1 MNRPSQIQ
9 VGNMTYGRLFTADQ
23 VGHPSSEED
32 LSQILYTFSYTDI
45 LITLAR
51 INLLL
56 QSREDFFRS
65 ERCLKENFCSP
76 ILLNAINV
84 SRELSRNIIFNRE
97 STLRL
102 FDKSVRISTP
112 HSTRAPDATYDAR
125 YDLAKCYL
133 IANGLLEGEHPNFGE
148 NLTEEERN
156 ALLAALIPAFEYR
169 RDSSPGAHI
178 KYSLVR
184 SKELLEGLRQRTSST
199 FDVDAIFSQAT
210 GLSLQD
216 YQYLILSIL
225 SVSLSFSLED
235 ILDGSEIFIDTQR
248 FPDLIPLYD
257 RLLQH
262 TCIPIDELAL
272 AIETTPSM
280 PNEFL
285 LLRKYPLMKIA
296 ENRIMCID
304 IGFLLEKLETGV
316 FWIIHRQLNEEE
328 SGGGKKIIDLRGEVF
343 EDYAASIIKR
353 ALSDT
358 GICAEQYI
366 ISPMYDQR
374 EQAECTD
381 IAVCGDNT
389 LILLECKA
397 PLLSAKTKFSGDF
410 CTLYDGIKPNAI
422 KGVEQLCTAIQ
433 TLGHIDA
440 TQRRRVEGIDIPQVR
455 KIYPVLVLSD
465 RMFSFPFM
473 NRFLDSEFQRLATYN
488 DLQAHLEIMPL
499 TVLTIENLESLEPY
513 LSDTPFHAHL
523 DDWITQFYSI
533 NKSFPFNEYLRRL
546 REREM
551 RHNTYMEHEAR
562 QMHANSEEYFSARGV
577 D

>member
-9 VGNMTYGRLFTADQ
+9 VGNMTYGRLLTADQ

-32 LSQILYTFSYTDI
+32 LSQILHTFNYTDI
-45 LITLAR
+45 LFILAR

-65 ERCLKENFCSP
+65 ERCLQENFCSP
-76 ILLNAINV
+76 NLLNTISV

-102 FDKSVRISTP
+102 FDKSVSISDP
-112 HSTRAPDATYDAR
+112 HSPRAPDATYDAR

-156 ALLAALIPAFEYR
+156 ALLAALIPSFEYR
-169 RDSSPGAHI
+169 IDSSPGPHI

-184 SKELLEGLRQRTSST
+184 SKELLEGLQGTSST
-199 FDVDAIFSQAT
+199 FDVNATFCQAT

-235 ILDGSEIFIDTQR
+235 ILDGSEIFVDTQPS
-248 FPDLIPLYD
+248 PDLVPLYD

-272 AIETTPSM
+272 AIETTPSI

-296 ENRIMCID
+296 ENRIVCID
-304 IGFLLEKLETGV
+304 IGFLLEKLETGI
-316 FWIIHRQLNEEE
+316 FWIIRDQLESEEA
-328 SGGGKKIIDLRGEVF
+328 GKGKEIIALRGQVF

-358 GICAEQYI
+358 AACTERYI
-366 ISPMYDQR
+366 ISPKYDHK

-381 IAVCGDNT
+381 IAVLSDDT

-410 CTLYDGIKPNAI
+410 CNLYDGIKCNAI
-422 KGVEQLCTAIQ
+422 KGVEQLWTAIQ
-433 TLGHIDA
+433 TLGHTDA
-440 TQRRRVEGIDIPQVR
+440 TQRRRVEEIDIPQVR

-473 NRFLDSEFQRLATYN
+473 NRFLDSEFQRLVTYN
-488 DLQAHLEIMPL
+488 DLQEHLEIMPL

-513 LSDTPFHAHL
+513 LSDIPFHAHL

-533 NKSFPFNEYLRRL
+533 NTSFPFNEYLRRL
-546 REREM
+546 GEREM
-551 RHNTYMEHEAR
+551 RHNIYMEHEAR
-562 QMHANSEEYFSARGV
+562 QMHANIEEYFSARGV